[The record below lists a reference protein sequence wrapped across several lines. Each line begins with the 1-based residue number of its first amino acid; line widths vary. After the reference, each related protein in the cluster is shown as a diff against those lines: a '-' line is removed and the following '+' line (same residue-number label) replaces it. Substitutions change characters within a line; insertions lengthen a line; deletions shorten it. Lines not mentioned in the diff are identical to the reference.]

1 MTSCLQVCNLPLL
14 MSPKEIPTGS
24 SHQSPSVRASASHCQ
39 SCALHSPKASSGN
52 YHCSGWREE
61 RNCEKP
67 SVKCCGKLRNELTC
81 RSKTSWWWPS
91 KSLQLQDKQHQYPLS
106 SPNMLA
112 AHWKELVLPLA
123 GKDTQFSES
132 CLFRGL
138 RPWRWWLGQGKP
150 CPPSAP
156 LRARRHR
163 AGGSLPER
171 WLLPRKGICLSR
183 CREITL

>member
-39 SCALHSPKASSGN
+39 SCALHSPRASSSN

-61 RNCEKP
+61 RNREKP
-67 SVKCCGKLRNELTC
+67 SVKYCGKLRNELMC

-106 SPNMLA
+106 SPNTLA

-138 RPWRWWLGQGKP
+138 RPWRWWLGRESLALQALLCVLEGTGLV
-150 CPPSAP
+150 AP
-156 LRARRHR
+156 FQSS
-163 AGGSLPER
+163 GSSPE
-171 WLLPRKGICLSR
+171 KGFVSPGA
-183 CREITL
+183 EITL